1 MCWYE
6 RGLFE
11 DDTITLVKEYH
22 FGSKVMKKG
31 ARVGQ
36 DVQRVRLLVKKLETF
51 MKTHF
56 VNKLVSSKKTLNM

>member
-1 MCWYE
+1 
-6 RGLFE
+6 
-11 DDTITLVKEYH
+11 
-22 FGSKVMKKG
+22 MKKG

-56 VNKLVSSKKTLNM
+56 VNKLVFFKENFEYVDAINICYNK